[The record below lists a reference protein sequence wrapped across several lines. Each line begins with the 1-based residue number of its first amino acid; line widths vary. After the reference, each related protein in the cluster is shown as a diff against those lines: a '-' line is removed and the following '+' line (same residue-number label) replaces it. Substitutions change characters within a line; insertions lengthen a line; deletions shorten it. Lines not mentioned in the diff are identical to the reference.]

1 MQRSWDLPGLGRHLG
16 EMTSTAYNDVRDAL
30 EGRSFAADYAQTLTH
45 ELKSPLSAI
54 RGAADLLQEPMADAD
69 RRRFLGNIER
79 ETQRIHELVDRMMQ
93 LAALESRRLLDSP
106 EPVEIVPLLEE
117 LAVSAAATG
126 AARGIQIQLEAAG
139 PAQVLGDALLLKQ
152 AVGNL
157 LANALDFSPANSR
170 IVLSLELS
178 PKSLTIGV
186 RDHGPGIPHFAGDKV
201 FEKFFS
207 LTRPNSSRKSTAAP
221 SLR

>member
-1 MQRSWDLPGLGRHLG
+1 
-16 EMTSTAYNDVRDAL
+16 
-30 EGRSFAADYAQTLTH
+30 
-45 ELKSPLSAI
+45 
-54 RGAADLLQEPMADAD
+54 MADAD
-69 RRRFLGNIER
+69 RRRFVGNIER

-106 EPVEIVPLLEE
+106 QPVQIAPLIEE
-117 LAVSAAATG
+117 LASSAAAAG
-126 AARGIQIQLEAAG
+126 AARGIQIQLEVPG

-157 LANALDFSPANSR
+157 LANALDFSPSNATIS
-170 IVLSLELS
+170 LGLELS
-178 PKSLTIGV
+178 AKTVTICV

-207 LTRPNSSRKSTAAP
+207 LTRPNSSRKSTGLGLTFVREIAHLHYGRAAIRNHEDGGALATLTLP
-221 SLR
+221 RLRTAP